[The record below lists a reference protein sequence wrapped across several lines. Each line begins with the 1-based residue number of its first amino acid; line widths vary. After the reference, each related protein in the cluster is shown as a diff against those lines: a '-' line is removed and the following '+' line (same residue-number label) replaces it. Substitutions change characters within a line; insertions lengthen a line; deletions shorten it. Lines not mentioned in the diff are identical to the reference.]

1 MYSLNKYLSI
11 LCHSPEEDG
20 TTVDVIMVFQFPSA
34 ESSAVRNRKIRSI
47 LDEKIRNTRALLINT
62 SSVEV
67 NGKQVPFTEKAMA
80 PHSSTL
86 AWKIP
91 WMEGP
96 GGLQSMGSLEMDM
109 TERLHFHFSLS
120 CTGEG
125 NGNPL
130 QCSCLENPRE
140 GGAWWLPSMGS
151 HRVGHD

>member
-67 NGKQVPFTEKAMA
+67 NGK
-80 PHSSTL
+80 
-86 AWKIP
+86 
-91 WMEGP
+91 
-96 GGLQSMGSLEMDM
+96 
-109 TERLHFHFSLS
+109 
-120 CTGEG
+120 
-125 NGNPL
+125 
-130 QCSCLENPRE
+130 
-140 GGAWWLPSMGS
+140 
-151 HRVGHD
+151 